1 MIYLLIAYEAQ
12 GALALHMAEKPA
24 TTYCIV
30 SWNDSCMRGII
41 VKMGYKITFGYQY
54 ETDCIKKILNKKLL
68 TTKKNSIY

>member
-54 ETDCIKKILNKKLL
+54 ETDCIIDVHKS
-68 TTKKNSIY
+68 SIQ